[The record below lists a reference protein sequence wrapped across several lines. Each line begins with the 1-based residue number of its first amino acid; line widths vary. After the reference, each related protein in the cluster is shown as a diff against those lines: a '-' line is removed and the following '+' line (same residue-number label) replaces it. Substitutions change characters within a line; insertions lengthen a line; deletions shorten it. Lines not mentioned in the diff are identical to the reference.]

1 MPPCH
6 QESDDMTM
14 YQRRA
19 GDGQQIVR
27 VLEDE
32 RRQAELLAEQLSDQ
46 ATRLQR
52 KAIEGL
58 IALPAA
64 VALRVAAATLKAVT
78 FMARGF
84 EVAQRASMETRDA
97 GDEYRGERERAEGGR
112 QQEPPRA

>member
-1 MPPCH
+1 
-6 QESDDMTM
+6 MTM

-19 GDGQQIVR
+19 GDGHQIAR

-32 RRQAELLAEQLSDQ
+32 RRQAEQLAEQLSDQ
-46 ATRLQR
+46 AARQQR
-52 KAIEGL
+52 RAIEGL

-64 VALRVAAATLKAVT
+64 LALRVAAATLKAVT

-84 EVAQRASMETRDA
+84 EVAQRATLEARDEA
-97 GDEYRGERERAEGGR
+97 EQYRAERERTEGGR

>member
-1 MPPCH
+1 
-6 QESDDMTM
+6 MTM

-19 GDGQQIVR
+19 GDGQQITR

-32 RRQAELLAEQLSDQ
+32 RRQAEQLAEQLSDQ
-46 ATRLQR
+46 AMRQQR

-64 VALRVAAATLKAVT
+64 LALRVAAATLKAVT

-97 GDEYRGERERAEGGR
+97 GDQYRGDRERAEAGR